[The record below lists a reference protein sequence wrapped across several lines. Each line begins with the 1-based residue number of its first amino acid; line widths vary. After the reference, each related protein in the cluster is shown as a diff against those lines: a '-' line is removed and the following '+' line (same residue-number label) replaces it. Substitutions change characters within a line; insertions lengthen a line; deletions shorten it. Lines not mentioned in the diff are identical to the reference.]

1 MKEDKLNKKKTFG
14 VPENYFDNFQ
24 DRLFEKI
31 DELEETPILNSL
43 KEKGD
48 GFNIPNEYF
57 KTVYE
62 NIEEKTLKTPK
73 VKRLAIANK
82 WIYIGGIAASFLAFL
97 IAYSVITS
105 DTIND
110 KGQIVYDDLQ
120 EYLDTDLLSY
130 NSYDLAELL
139 QLETDELNQI
149 NSVQF
154 KDEAVIEYLS
164 DQTDTYEDLLYETTV
179 NDND

>member
-31 DELEETPILNSL
+31 DELEETP
-43 KEKGD
+43 
-48 GFNIPNEYF
+48 
-57 KTVYE
+57 
-62 NIEEKTLKTPK
+62 
-73 VKRLAIANK
+73 RLAIANK